1 VTEAEKRLSTSNSL
15 QSTCHLSDFQL
26 ESAHSSEF
34 KRYSPIL
41 GASTKEPSMKRTFL
55 KGIVLLCAMMAI
67 ASFLPTRGQE
77 LSKRKL
83 SNQDILDM
91 VSLGLGD
98 DVILEKIK
106 SAPETDFATDL
117 ESLKALKA
125 AKVSDPVIRAM
136 INPKAAAAAAA
147 PAAAPPAAAPNPDVP
162 EDIGVY
168 IKVRGKLSEVN
179 PEVVGWKSGGA
190 LKSMATYG
198 LTKGHVNGT
207 IQGPKSALQVGND
220 AEFVIKCPEGTAITE
235 YQLLR
240 LDMKNDRREFR
251 AMTGGIIHASGGAE
265 KNAEKFDS
273 EKVAPR
279 VFRIKLPPLQKGEF
293 GILPPGATSGNV
305 ASSGKLYT
313 FGIKE

>member
-1 VTEAEKRLSTSNSL
+1 MNR
-15 QSTCHLSDFQL
+15 TC
-26 ESAHSSEF
+26 
-34 KRYSPIL
+34 
-41 GASTKEPSMKRTFL
+41 L
-55 KGIVLLCAMMAI
+55 KVLVLFCAI
-67 ASFLPTRGQE
+67 FVFASFSPANGQE

-98 DVILEKIK
+98 DVILEKIRT
-106 SAPETDFATDL
+106 APETDFATDL

-136 INPKAAAAAAA
+136 INPKAAATAPAANAAA
-147 PAAAPPAAAPNPDVP
+147 PSAAPANPDVP

-168 IKVRGKLSEVN
+168 IRVRSKLVDVT
-179 PEVVGWKSGGA
+179 PEVVGWKTGGV

-198 LTKGHVNGT
+198 MTKGHVNGT

-220 AEFVIKCPEGTAITE
+220 AEFVVKCPEGTAITE

-240 LDMKNDRREFR
+240 LDMKGDRREFR
-251 AMTGGIIHASGGAE
+251 AMTGGIIHQSGGAE
-265 KNAEKFDS
+265 KNAEKFDY

-279 VFRIKLPPLQKGEF
+279 VFKIKLPPLKKGEF
-293 GILPPGATSGNV
+293 GFLPPGSTSGNIS
-305 ASSGKLYT
+305 SSGKLYS
-313 FGIKE
+313 FGIME